1 MFKQELISK
10 NELDDWRGRIEAAW
24 QKSVESVIEVG
35 RLVQQAKFE
44 LGASYSLLETELPFS
59 STVAAFLVKIVE
71 NPILS
76 DPQYFNRLPNSYNTL
91 YHLSAIDNDELV
103 KQIEDGVITPDYG
116 LTSAKR
122 LKSQSSSTSDK
133 ANNKETKSLYE
144 VGKIQIEKIED
155 LEGLKNDLNKLLKK
169 YNGSISYSKNKE
181 SLYEHYHN
189 QLLQQSLQKIEES
202 EKSINTVSLDELRM
216 LENAADFLSKEKKL
230 MVKKEVEDKG
240 KKVMRACL
248 PDDYDDLENL
258 QNLIGK
264 KDIFKNEIRLWCVEN
279 KVPNKFTDLRTI
291 DKELYVWEQVRLVL
305 EKKDVKGG
313 MTRLED
319 MGKHSN
325 NADIKE
331 LANTALHEINF
342 FK

>member
-1 MFKQELISK
+1 MSEQEIISK
-10 NELDDWRGRIEAAW
+10 NELDDWRSRIEAAW

-35 RLVQQAKFE
+35 RLVQQAKLE

-59 STVAAFLVKIVE
+59 STVAAFLIKIVE

-91 YHLSAIDNDELV
+91 YHLSSIDNDELI

-116 LTSAKR
+116 LVSAKR
-122 LKSQSSSTSDK
+122 LKSQSSSTSNEE
-133 ANNKETKSLYE
+133 NNQKTNSLYE
-144 VGKIQIEKIED
+144 LGKIQIEKIEN

-169 YNGSISYSKNKE
+169 YDGSISYSKNKE
-181 SLYEHYHN
+181 SLYEHHHN
-189 QLLQQSLQKIEES
+189 QLLQQSLQKIVEL
-202 EKSINTVSLDELRM
+202 EKSINTVSLDELRI

-230 MVKKEVEDKG
+230 IVKKEVEHDG
-240 KKVMRACL
+240 KKVTRACL
-248 PDDYDDLENL
+248 PDDYDDLEKL
-258 QNLIGK
+258 QNLLGK
-264 KDIFKNEIRLWCVEN
+264 KDIFKSEIRQWCVEN

-313 MTRLED
+313 LTRLED

-325 NADIKE
+325 NVDIKE
-331 LANTALHEINF
+331 LANTALYQINL